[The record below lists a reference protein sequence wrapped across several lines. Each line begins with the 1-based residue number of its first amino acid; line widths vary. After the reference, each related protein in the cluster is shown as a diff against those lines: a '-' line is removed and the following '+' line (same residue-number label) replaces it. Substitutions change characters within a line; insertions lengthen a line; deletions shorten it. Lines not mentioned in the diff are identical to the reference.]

1 MPANPDR
8 NNLISEIASIINQIQ
23 LPHPVRV
30 AIDGAG
36 NAGKTTFAN
45 ELGELLRNLGRTV
58 IRSTID
64 GFHNPPEIRR
74 QKGKFSPEGYLYDS
88 YNYPELKRFLL
99 DPLGPNGNLEYK
111 ESIYDFKISM
121 PTDVVIKKAE
131 KDSILLF
138 DGIFLLN
145 EHLHN
150 YWDYKVYIDASFT
163 NTMQRAIVRDSEL
176 FGGEENVI
184 KLYKK
189 RYIPGQEM
197 YLSMR
202 NPIGISDIVLNNND
216 YRNPIVTKISKNKLH
231 NDLFHIRNSLNN
243 NWPLNTYN

>member
-1 MPANPDR
+1 MQNIVKRED
-8 NNLISEIASIINQIQ
+8 LVGEIAAIINQIK

-45 ELGELLRNLGRTV
+45 ELEELLKNLGRSV

-64 GFHNPPEIRR
+64 GFHNPPEVRR
-74 QKGKFSPEGYLYDS
+74 KKGKYSPVGYLNDS
-88 YNYPELKRFLL
+88 YNYHELKKNLL
-99 DPLGPNGNLEYK
+99 VPLGPDGNLEYK
-111 ESIYDFKISM
+111 ESIYDFKISS
-121 PTDVVIKKAE
+121 PTNVKVKKAE

-138 DGIFLLN
+138 DGIFLFN

-150 YWDYKVYIDASFT
+150 YWDYKVYIDASFA

-216 YRNPIVTKISKNKLH
+216 FRNPIVTKISKNKLH
-231 NDLFHIRNSLNN
+231 KNLFHIRNSLINR
-243 NWPLNTYN
+243 

>member
-1 MPANPDR
+1 MQKLPSR
-8 NNLISEIASIINQIQ
+8 NKIIEDIAYVINQIDV
-23 LPHPVRV
+23 PHPVRV

-45 ELGELLRNLGRTV
+45 ELVEPLEKLGRPV

-74 QKGKFSPEGYLYDS
+74 RQGKFSPKGYFEDS
-88 YNYPELKRFLL
+88 YDYPQLKKYLL

-111 ESIYDFKISM
+111 ESVYNFRINK
-121 PTDVVIKKAE
+121 PTYVETRTADKN
-131 KDSILLF
+131 SILIF
-138 DGIFLLN
+138 EGIFLFN
-145 EHLHN
+145 QHLFD
-150 YWDYKVYIDASFT
+150 YWDYKIYIDVSFDIT
-163 NTMQRAIVRDSEL
+163 LERAIVRDKDF
-176 FGGEENVI
+176 FGGKENVI
-184 KLYKK
+184 QIYKK

-231 NDLFHIRNSLNN
+231 NNLFHIRNSLIKN
-243 NWPLNTYN
+243 